1 MRSQKV
7 CHCCGLGIAL
17 AGFSGMNA
25 GFNFVTARM
34 QSLTTDSDGWINLS
48 RDHVW
53 PLMKSTTNVRVT
65 YGVSQFAMRLNEG
78 NSSVEIDLTLLASE
92 IGLPGFNIIDEWSW
106 NLTYEIPYAD
116 YNKVISE
123 GRLRLNPYQ
132 TSVQHAGDTYAVIP
146 AATVNALNQSLSV
159 VGPTNL
165 TDTLGDIVLVW
176 PPFDLNWHNKR
187 LTFTMTATN
196 PIATHFFDGYE
207 VLNVSWAS
215 QLFEFVFDDA
225 SLTDWQTPF
234 ALPAFIDRHDHD
246 YASDCW
252 EYIEAAHPWDV
263 TRRGSINISSIIQS
277 VDERQYPSTLNLSFK
292 SAIRCNDLGTPGF
305 IPPAS
310 GVQSPMMQWSMSGI
324 YWKAFAENDK
334 LTATDNTADSP
345 HVSPLLHQGPVPRA
359 LTLDQKEVGTV
370 TVELELLPIE

>member
-1 MRSQKV
+1 
-7 CHCCGLGIAL
+7 
-17 AGFSGMNA
+17 MNA
-25 GFNFVTARM
+25 GFNFVSARM
-34 QSLTTDSDGWINLS
+34 QSLTTDNDGWLNLS

-53 PLMKSTTNVRVT
+53 PLMKSTTNVRVRH
-65 YGVSQFAMRLNEG
+65 GLSRFAMRLNEG
-78 NSSVEIDLTLLASE
+78 SNNVEIDLTLLATE
-92 IGLPGFNIIDEWSW
+92 LGLPGFNIIDEWSW
-106 NLTYEIPYAD
+106 NLKYEIPYDD

-146 AATVNALNQSLSV
+146 SATVNALNQSISV

-165 TDTLGDIVLVW
+165 AETLGDVVLVW

-196 PIATHFFDGYE
+196 PIATHFFSGYE
-207 VLNVSWAS
+207 VLNVSWAN

-225 SLTDWQTPF
+225 ALTDWQTPF

-252 EYIEAAHPWDV
+252 QYIEAVHPWDV
-263 TRRGSINISSIIQS
+263 TRRGSTNITSIIQS
-277 VDERQYPSTLNLSFK
+277 VDQRQYPSTLNLSFK
-292 SAIRCNDLGTPGF
+292 SAIRCNDLGTPSF

-334 LTATDNTADSP
+334 LIATDNTVDNP

-359 LTLDQKEVGTV
+359 LTLDQKEVGDV